1 MHERTLPLPL
11 PSDASHRMDE
21 FAKAKDRA
29 QEEKNIYRLMLE
41 QAHERYL
48 RERHEMRK
56 DAQERIEESTLLIK
70 QQRARISDIE
80 QRLHAQTQ
88 IAEEVK
94 MYKEQCIVLMEKL
107 SARHMSAGGASPAT
121 PPAQPSP
128 ARSVP
133 PSAPSP
139 RGGSMLFERVKSIA
153 TAGARSASGEH

>member
-1 MHERTLPLPL
+1 
-11 PSDASHRMDE
+11 MDE

-88 IAEEVK
+88 IAEEAFSYTHLTLPTNRLV
-94 MYKEQCIVLMEKL
+94 
-107 SARHMSAGGASPAT
+107 
-121 PPAQPSP
+121 
-128 ARSVP
+128 
-133 PSAPSP
+133 
-139 RGGSMLFERVKSIA
+139 
-153 TAGARSASGEH
+153 